1 MRQLRAT
8 GERNRLRI
16 AEPPQQSRRVFLRL
30 KSPPEGGIW
39 GGVRLV
45 NDTNGGDNTIGSK
58 PTERKINKL
67 HKRMNNK
74 YSLPKDGG
82 LISESAPRDII
93 HRYEKIHTKV
103 YENEYEG
110 VQYVADNIVK
120 AIRMYNEIHC
130 SNEVYEESQPF
141 VLGLTTGRTPLGLY
155 RELVKRHHEGQI
167 SFRNV
172 AVYSLDEFYPIRS
185 TEQQSRNYRIHE
197 EFLNHIDILPEN
209 VHIPDGTVPEDRVSE
224 YCASYDHSVRR
235 IDLMIIGVGEDGQVG
250 FNEPGSYARSR
261 TRLVQLTYNTR
272 KIQSGTFFGLE
283 NTPKMAITMGID
295 TIMRADRI
303 ILMAWGEDKARIVQ
317 RVVEGDITGQV
328 PASYLQAHP
337 NIEVVI
343 DENAAQL
350 LTREQTPWLVGPCDW
365 TPKFVRKA
373 VVWLCGVVKKPILKL
388 TYKDYIENS
397 LGELLEQGRTYD
409 RINIDVFNDLQHT
422 ITGWPGGKPNAD
434 DSTRPVPST
443 PFPKRVVIFS
453 PHPDD
458 DVISMGGTFIRL
470 VQQGHDVH
478 VAYETSGNVAV
489 HDDVVLQN
497 IDTSRELGYGDHVD
511 EVRKIIAGK
520 KKGQPE
526 PRALLDLK
534 GSIRRA
540 EARAA
545 VRSFGLNPD
554 TNAHFLNLPFYET
567 GGIKK
572 GQLTEKDIN
581 IIVELLRK
589 VKPHQ
594 IYAAGDLADPHGT
607 HRTCMEAVLGA
618 LEVVKDDDWMK
629 ECHLWLYR
637 GAWMEWDLGM
647 VDMAVPLSP
656 DELIMKRHAIYRHL
670 SQKDIM
676 PFPGDDPRE
685 FWQRAEERTQNTARL
700 YDQLGM
706 AEYQAIEVFV
716 KMF

>member
-1 MRQLRAT
+1 M
-8 GERNRLRI
+8 
-16 AEPPQQSRRVFLRL
+16 
-30 KSPPEGGIW
+30 
-39 GGVRLV
+39 
-45 NDTNGGDNTIGSK
+45 NT
-58 PTERKINKL
+58 
-67 HKRMNNK
+67 K

-82 LISESAPRDII
+82 LIGASAPRDII
-93 HRYEKIHTKV
+93 HRYEKIRTQV
-103 YENEYEG
+103 YENEYLG
-110 VQYVADNIVK
+110 VQHVADTIVK
-120 AIRMYNEIHC
+120 MIRR
-130 SNEVYEESQPF
+130 YEETHYTNRIYEETQPF
-141 VLGLTTGRTPLGLY
+141 VLGLTTGRTPVGLY
-155 RELVKRHHEGQI
+155 RELAERHRRGEV
-167 SFRNV
+167 SFANV

-209 VHIPDGTVPEDRVSE
+209 IHIPDGTVPEDRISE
-224 YCASYDHSVRR
+224 YCASYDHAIRK
-235 IDLMIIGVGEDGQVG
+235 IDLMVLGVGEDGQIG
-250 FNEPGSYARSR
+250 FNEPGSYGRSR

-272 KIQSGTFFGLE
+272 KIQSEAFFGLD

-295 TIMRADRI
+295 TILRAERI
-303 ILMAWGEDKARIVQ
+303 VLMAWGEEKARIVQ
-317 RVVEGDITGQV
+317 RVVEGQITDQV
-328 PASYLQAHP
+328 PASHLQAHP
-337 NIEVVI
+337 DIEVVI
-343 DENAAQL
+343 DENAAGL
-350 LTREQTPWLVGPCDW
+350 LTREQTPWLVGPCEW
-365 TPKFVRKA
+365 TPKFTRKA
-373 VVWLCGVVKKPILKL
+373 VVWLCRRAKKPILKL
-388 TYKDYIENS
+388 TYRDYLENS
-397 LGELLEQGRTYD
+397 LGELLEQGRSYD
-409 RINIDVFNDLQHT
+409 QINIDVFNDLQHT
-422 ITGWPGGKPNAD
+422 ITGWPGGKPGAD
-434 DSTRPVPST
+434 DSTRPAPST

-489 HDDVVLQN
+489 ADDVVLQN
-497 IDTSRELGYGDHVD
+497 IDTARELGYGDHVE
-511 EVRKIIAGK
+511 EVRQIIASK
-520 KKGQPE
+520 KKGEPE
-526 PRALLDLK
+526 PRPLLNLK

-572 GQLTEKDIN
+572 GQLTEKDID
-581 IIVELLRK
+581 IIVKLLRDIQ
-589 VKPHQ
+589 PDQ

-618 LEVVKDDDWMK
+618 LEVVKDDEWLK
-629 ECHLWLYR
+629 NCHLWLYR

-656 DELIMKRHAIYRHL
+656 DEMIMKRHAIYRHL

-676 PFPGDDPRE
+676 PFPGSDPRE

-700 YDQLGM
+700 YDKLGM

-716 KMF
+716 RMF

>member
-1 MRQLRAT
+1 MQQLRAT

-235 IDLMIIGVGEDGQVG
+235 IDLMIIGVGEDGQIG
-250 FNEPGSYARSR
+250 FNEPGSYAKSR
-261 TRLVQLTYNTR
+261 TRLVQLTHNTR
-272 KIQSGTFFGLE
+272 KIQSGAFFGLE

-295 TIMRADRI
+295 TIMRAEKI
-303 ILMAWGEDKARIVQ
+303 ILMAWGEEKAKIVQ
-317 RVVEGDITGQV
+317 KVVEGEVTSQV
-328 PASYLQAHP
+328 PASNLQMHP

-343 DENAAQL
+343 DENAAQM
-350 LTREQTPWLVGPCDW
+350 LTREQTPWLVGPCKW
-365 TPKFVRKA
+365 TPKFTRKA
-373 VVWLCGVVKKPILKL
+373 VVWLCGVVQKPILKL

-397 LGELLEQGRTYD
+397 LGELLEQGRAYD
-409 RINIDVFNDLQHT
+409 QINIDVFNDLQHT

-434 DSTRPVPST
+434 DSTRPVSSE
-443 PFPKRVVIFS
+443 PFPKRVVVFS

-497 IDTSRELGYGDHVD
+497 IDTARELGFGDHYA
-511 EVRKIIAGK
+511 EVEKIIAGK
-520 KKGQPE
+520 KKGEPE
-526 PRALLDLK
+526 PRPLLDLK
-534 GSIRRA
+534 GAIRRA

-572 GQLTEKDIN
+572 GQLTEKDID
-581 IIVELLRK
+581 IIVKLLRE

-607 HRTCMEAVLGA
+607 HRTAMEAVLGA
-618 LEVVKDDDWMK
+618 LDVVRDDEWLK

-676 PFPGDDPRE
+676 PFPGSDPRE
-685 FWQRAEERTQNTARL
+685 FWQRAEERTQNTAQL
-700 YDQLGM
+700 YDKLGM

>member
-1 MRQLRAT
+1 M
-8 GERNRLRI
+8 
-16 AEPPQQSRRVFLRL
+16 
-30 KSPPEGGIW
+30 K
-39 GGVRLV
+39 
-45 NDTNGGDNTIGSK
+45 
-58 PTERKINKL
+58 
-67 HKRMNNK
+67 NNK

-82 LISESAPRDII
+82 LIASAAPRDII
-93 HRYEKIHTKV
+93 HRYEKMHTLV
-103 YENEYEG
+103 YESEYEG
-110 VQYVADNIVK
+110 VQYVADTIVK
-120 AIRMYNEIHC
+120 MIRNHNEANC
-130 SNEVYEESQPF
+130 SNQIYEENMPF
-141 VLGLTTGRTPLGLY
+141 TLGLSTGRTPLGLY
-155 RELVKRHHEGQI
+155 NELVKRYKRGEV
-167 SFRNV
+167 SFANV
-172 AVYSLDEFYPIRS
+172 AVFGLDEFYPIRK
-185 TEQQSRNYRIHE
+185 TEQQSRNYRIYE
-197 EFLNHIDILPEN
+197 EFLNQVDILPEN
-209 VHIPDGTVPEDRVSE
+209 VHIPDGAVAFDRVSE
-224 YCASYDHSVRR
+224 YCASYDQMVRK
-235 IDLMIIGVGEDGQVG
+235 IDLIVVGMGEQGQIG
-250 FNEPGSYARSR
+250 FNEPGSYAKSR
-261 TRLVQLTYNTR
+261 TRLVQLTHDSR
-272 KIQSGTFFGLE
+272 KLQSGAFFGLE
-283 NTPKMAITMGID
+283 NTPKMAITMGLD
-295 TIMRADRI
+295 TVMRAEKI
-303 ILMAWGEDKARIVQ
+303 ILMAWGENKADVIQ
-317 RVVEGDITGQV
+317 RVVEGPVTDQV
-328 PASYLQAHP
+328 PASLLQEHP

-350 LTREQTPWLVGPCDW
+350 LTREQTPWLVGPCEW

-373 VVWLCGVVKKPILKL
+373 VVWLCGVVNKPILKL

-397 LGELLEQGRTYD
+397 LGELLEQGRSYD

-422 ITGWPGGKPNAD
+422 ITGWPGGKPGAD
-434 DSTRPVPST
+434 DSTRPAPST

-489 HDDVVLQN
+489 ADDVVFQN
-497 IDTSRELGYGDHVD
+497 IDTARELGYGDHVE
-511 EVRKIIAGK
+511 EVRQIIASK
-520 KKGQPE
+520 KKGEPE
-526 PRALLDLK
+526 PRPLLNLK

-572 GQLTEKDIN
+572 GQLTEKDID
-581 IIVELLRK
+581 IIVKLLRDI
-589 VKPHQ
+589 KPDQ

-618 LEVVKDDDWMK
+618 LEVVKDDEWLK
-629 ECHLWLYR
+629 NCHLWLYR

-656 DELIMKRHAIYRHL
+656 DEMIMKRHAIYRHL

-676 PFPGDDPRE
+676 PFPGSDPRE

-700 YDQLGM
+700 YDKLGM

-716 KMF
+716 RMF

>member
-1 MRQLRAT
+1 
-8 GERNRLRI
+8 
-16 AEPPQQSRRVFLRL
+16 
-30 KSPPEGGIW
+30 
-39 GGVRLV
+39 
-45 NDTNGGDNTIGSK
+45 
-58 PTERKINKL
+58 
-67 HKRMNNK
+67 MNNK

-82 LISESAPRDII
+82 LVESSTPRDII
-93 HRYEKIHTKV
+93 HRYEKIRTQV
-103 YENEYEG
+103 YENEYQG
-110 VQYVADNIVK
+110 VQYVADVIVR
-120 AIRMYNEIHC
+120 AIRNYNEANC
-130 SNEVYEESQPF
+130 SNEIYDEAQPF

-155 RELVKRHHEGQI
+155 RELVKRYEAGLI
-167 SFRNV
+167 SFKNV
-172 AVYSLDEFYPIRS
+172 AVYSLDEFYPIAS
-185 TEQQSRNYRIHE
+185 TEQQSRNYRVHE
-197 EFLNHIDILPEN
+197 DFLNHIDILPEN
-209 VHIPDGTVPEDRVSE
+209 VHIPDGTIKQENISE
-224 YCASYDHSVRR
+224 YCAAYDLAIRK
-235 IDLMIIGVGEDGQVG
+235 IDLMIIGVGEDGQIG
-250 FNEPGSYARSR
+250 FNEPGSYAKSR
-261 TRLVQLTYNTR
+261 TRLVQLTHNTR
-272 KIQSGTFFGLE
+272 KVQSDLFFGLE

-317 RVVEGDITGQV
+317 RVVEGEVSNQI
-328 PASYLQAHP
+328 PASHLQAHQ

-350 LTREQTPWLVGPCDW
+350 LTREQTPWLVGPCNW
-365 TPKFVRKA
+365 TPKFIRKA
-373 VVWLCGVVKKPILKL
+373 VVWLCGVVNKPILKL

-409 RINIDVFNDLQHT
+409 KINIAIFNDLQHT

-434 DSTRPVPST
+434 DSTRPVSSS

-489 HDDVVLQN
+489 ADDVVLQN
-497 IDTSRELGYGDHVD
+497 CDTARELGYIQSV
-511 EVRKIIAGK
+511 ENVKEIIASK
-520 KKGQPE
+520 RKGEPE
-526 PRALLDLK
+526 PRELLNLK
-534 GSIRRA
+534 GAIRRA

-554 TNAHFLNLPFYET
+554 THAHFLNLPFYET

-572 GQLTEKDIN
+572 GQLSEDDIN
-581 IIVELLRK
+581 IIVNLLRE

-618 LEVVKDDDWMK
+618 LEVTKDDEWMK
-629 ECHLWLYR
+629 DCHLWLYR

-670 SQKDIM
+670 SQKDIV
-676 PFPGDDPRE
+676 PFPGSDSRE
-685 FWQRAEERTQNTARL
+685 FWQRAEERTQNTAKL
-700 YDQLGM
+700 YDKLGM

-716 KMF
+716 RMF

>member
-1 MRQLRAT
+1 
-8 GERNRLRI
+8 
-16 AEPPQQSRRVFLRL
+16 
-30 KSPPEGGIW
+30 
-39 GGVRLV
+39 
-45 NDTNGGDNTIGSK
+45 
-58 PTERKINKL
+58 
-67 HKRMNNK
+67 MNNK
-74 YSLPKDGG
+74 YSLPEEGG
-82 LISESAPRDII
+82 LLEHAAPKDII
-93 HRYEKIHTKV
+93 RRFEKINTNIFD
-103 YENEYEG
+103 NEYDG
-110 VQYVADNIVK
+110 VQYVADSITA
-120 AIRMYNEIHC
+120 AIKSFNE
-130 SNEVYEESQPF
+130 NRLF
-141 VLGLTTGRTPLGLY
+141 VLGLTTGQTPLGLY
-155 RELVKRHHEGQI
+155 RELVERHKKGLI
-167 SFRNV
+167 SFKNV
-172 AVYSLDEFYPIRS
+172 AVYTLDEFYPIHS
-185 TEQQSRNYRIHE
+185 TEQQSRNFRIHE
-197 EFLNHIDILPEN
+197 EFLNHVDILPEN
-209 VHIPDGTVPEDRVSE
+209 IHIPDAEIAQDKITD
-224 YCASYDHSVRR
+224 YCRQYDKALSK
-235 IDLMIIGVGEDGQVG
+235 IDLMIIGLGEDGQIG
-250 FNEPGSYARSR
+250 FNEPGSYELSR

-272 KIQSGTFFGLE
+272 KIQSGAFFGLE

-295 TIMRADRI
+295 TIKRADRI
-303 ILMAWGEDKARIVQ
+303 ILMAWGENKSSIIQ
-317 RVVEGDITGQV
+317 KVVEGEVTTQV
-328 PASYLQAHP
+328 PASLLQSHR
-337 NIEVVI
+337 NIEVVL
-343 DENAAQL
+343 DKTAGEK
-350 LTREQTPWLVGPCDW
+350 LTRVETPWLVGPCDW
-365 TPKFVRKA
+365 QPKFIRKA

-397 LGELLEQGRTYD
+397 LGELLEKQTYD
-409 RINIDVFNDLQHT
+409 QINIKVFNDLQHT

-434 DSTRPVPST
+434 DSTRPVSSN

-497 IDTSRELGYGDHVD
+497 IDTARELGFGDKTA
-511 EVRKIIAGK
+511 EVKQIIASK
-520 KKGQPE
+520 KKGAPE
-526 PRALLDLK
+526 PRPLLDLK

-572 GQLTEKDIN
+572 GQLTEKDYE
-581 IIVELLRK
+581 IIVKLLREI
-589 VKPHQ
+589 KPHQ

-607 HRTCMEAVLGA
+607 HRTAMEAILAA
-618 LEVVKDDDWMK
+618 LEIVKDDEWLKD
-629 ECHLWLYR
+629 CHLWLYR
-637 GAWMEWDLGM
+637 GAWMEWNLGM

-676 PFPGDDPRE
+676 PFPGSDPRE
-685 FWQRAEERTQNTARL
+685 FWQRAEDRTQNTARL
-700 YDQLGM
+700 YDELGM

>member
-45 NDTNGGDNTIGSK
+45 NDANGGDNTIGSK

-235 IDLMIIGVGEDGQVG
+235 IDLMIIGVGEDGQIG
-250 FNEPGSYARSR
+250 FNEPGSYSRSR

-272 KIQSGTFFGLE
+272 KIQSGAFFGLE
-283 NTPKMAITMGID
+283 NTPKMAVTMGID
-295 TIMRADRI
+295 TIMRANRI
-303 ILMAWGEDKARIVQ
+303 ILMAWGEEKAHIVQ
-317 RVVEGDITGQV
+317 RVVEGEITDQV
-328 PASYLQAHP
+328 PASYLQAHQ

-350 LTREQTPWLVGPCDW
+350 LTREQTPWMVGPCEW

-397 LGELLEQGRTYD
+397 LGELLEQGHAYD
-409 RINIDVFNDLQHT
+409 QINIDVFNDLQHT

-434 DSTRPVPST
+434 DSTRPVPSS
-443 PFPKRVVIFS
+443 PFPKRVIVFS

-458 DVISMGGTFIRL
+458 VSSMGGTFIRL

-497 IDTSRELGYGDHVD
+497 IDTARELGYGNHYA
-511 EVRKIIAGK
+511 EVEKVIAGK
-520 KKGQPE
+520 RKGEPE
-526 PRALLDLK
+526 PRPLLDLK
-534 GSIRRA
+534 GAIRRA

-572 GQLTEKDIN
+572 GQLTEKDIE
-581 IIVELLRK
+581 IIVKLLREI
-589 VKPHQ
+589 KPHQ
-594 IYAAGDLADPHGT
+594 IYAAGDLADPHGP

-618 LEVVKDDDWMK
+618 LDVVKDDEWLK
-629 ECHLWLYR
+629 ACHLWLYR

-676 PFPGDDPRE
+676 PFPGSDPRE
-685 FWQRAEERTQNTARL
+685 FWQRAEERTQNTAKL

>member
-16 AEPPQQSRRVFLRL
+16 AEPPQQSRHVFLRL

-45 NDTNGGDNTIGSK
+45 NDANGGDNTIGSK

-235 IDLMIIGVGEDGQVG
+235 IDLMIIGVGEDGQIG
-250 FNEPGSYARSR
+250 FNEPGSYSRSR

-272 KIQSGTFFGLE
+272 KIQSGAFFGLE
-283 NTPKMAITMGID
+283 NTPKMAVTMGID
-295 TIMRADRI
+295 TIMRANRI
-303 ILMAWGEDKARIVQ
+303 ILMAWGEEKAHIVQ
-317 RVVEGDITGQV
+317 RVVEGEITDQV
-328 PASYLQAHP
+328 PASYLQAHQ

-350 LTREQTPWLVGPCDW
+350 LTREQTPWMVGPCEW

-397 LGELLEQGRTYD
+397 LGELLEQGHAYD
-409 RINIDVFNDLQHT
+409 QINIDVFNDLQHT

-434 DSTRPVPST
+434 DSTRPVPSS
-443 PFPKRVVIFS
+443 PFPKR

-497 IDTSRELGYGDHVD
+497 IDTARELGYGNHYA
-511 EVRKIIAGK
+511 EVEKVIAGK
-520 KKGQPE
+520 RKGEPE
-526 PRALLDLK
+526 PRPLLDLK
-534 GSIRRA
+534 GAIRRA

-572 GQLTEKDIN
+572 GQLTEKDIE
-581 IIVELLRK
+581 IIVKLLREI
-589 VKPHQ
+589 KPHQ

-618 LEVVKDDDWMK
+618 LEVVKDDEWLK

-676 PFPGDDPRE
+676 PFPGSDPRE
-685 FWQRAEERTQNTARL
+685 FWQRAEERTQNTAKL